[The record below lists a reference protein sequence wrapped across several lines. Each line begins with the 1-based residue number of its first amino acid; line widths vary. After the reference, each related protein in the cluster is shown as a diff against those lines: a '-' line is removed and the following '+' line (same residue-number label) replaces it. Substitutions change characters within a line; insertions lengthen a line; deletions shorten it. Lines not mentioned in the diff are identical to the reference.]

1 MTEGKAQIRQEGMAD
16 VREGVPGR
24 MGERTIFGNADVT
37 KDDVP
42 KSEYQLPA
50 YEQEP
55 LAIMWPNWP
64 GGSESMEIERLYLD
78 ARGRIVLQGAPVRET
93 LQKLEADCNKLL

>member
-1 MTEGKAQIRQEGMAD
+1 
-16 VREGVPGR
+16 
-24 MGERTIFGNADVT
+24 
-37 KDDVP
+37 
-42 KSEYQLPA
+42 
-50 YEQEP
+50 
-55 LAIMWPNWP
+55 MWPNRP